1 MTRPEITI
9 SELADTML
17 SNLPV
22 VTEAN
27 ATILNAE
34 VAHQLQVKLSPLADI
49 LELFNRKRSSGK
61 GDTKVFLKFMIAESY
76 KLGAAMFLK
85 ATQYMVAKAL
95 VSNPDKFVS
104 KIKVNGLLDTA
115 FQSDPKWDPPL
126 KVVILCFN
134 TNHPGNSSKVT
145 NRSAQF
151 SRICIQHHCKS

>member
-27 ATILNAE
+27 AAILNAE

-49 LELFNRKRSSGK
+49 LEPFNRKRSSGN
-61 GDTKVFLKFMIAESY
+61 GDTKAFLKFMIAESY

-85 ATQYMVAKAL
+85 ATQYMVTKAL

-104 KIKVNGLLDTA
+104 KIKANGPLDTA
-115 FQSDPKWDPPL
+115 FQSDPNATTLINYLNQGMTEKNNPVHANQAV
-126 KVVILCFN
+126 K
-134 TNHPGNSSKVT
+134 
-145 NRSAQF
+145 RSLLEELD
-151 SRICIQHHCKS
+151 